1 MKTPRTR
8 LAAGLLAVIA
18 TLTLAGC
25 GSDTD
30 TSNAGAA
37 AAAEGPWTF
46 TDDLGRTVE
55 LDQRP
60 TRVAGLIDPLSSLMN
75 YGVKPVAT
83 FGWATV
89 DKDPRLEGLDISGI
103 TTLGATYGEIDEEK
117 LIEAAPELIVT
128 TVYPTDEKGTIDD
141 SQPLYGFNDKAQQET
156 IEKIAPIVAIKMGGQ
171 GSDVMASI
179 TGLASALGAPED
191 KLAETKTAY
200 DDAAAEL
207 TEVARASDVTVTAM
221 YGDADGAYV
230 MKPDDEP
237 ITQLYKEL
245 GVKFFEPEPEG
256 YYWGIYSWE
265 NAGKIGGDLILLQ
278 KDGYTEEEILK
289 QPTIAQTPAFE
300 AGQIEPFTSPGLDY
314 VSQTAYMTKLAQ
326 YISDAKVVTS

>member
-1 MKTPRTR
+1 
-8 LAAGLLAVIA
+8 
-18 TLTLAGC
+18 
-25 GSDTD
+25 
-30 TSNAGAA
+30 
-37 AAAEGPWTF
+37 
-46 TDDLGRTVE
+46 
-55 LDQRP
+55 
-60 TRVAGLIDPLSSLMN
+60 
-75 YGVKPVAT
+75 
-83 FGWATV
+83 
-89 DKDPRLEGLDISGI
+89 
-103 TTLGATYGEIDEEK
+103 
-117 LIEAAPELIVT
+117 
-128 TVYPTDEKGTIDD
+128 
-141 SQPLYGFNDKAQQET
+141 
-156 IEKIAPIVAIKMGGQ
+156 
-171 GSDVMASI
+171 
-179 TGLASALGAPED
+179 
-191 KLAETKTAY
+191 
-200 DDAAAEL
+200 
-207 TEVARASDVTVTAM
+207 M

-314 VSQTAYMTKLAQ
+314 VSQTDYMTKLAQ